1 MAPAPATSLGSSDL
15 QALQLDVLQRSQELP
30 ALLHALRARL
40 AAESSVG
47 GVGSV
52 GTPPASPQS
61 PAHSGNGNA
70 RPPDST
76 QVRAPHPLP
85 AQRSEPSLLWL
96 LALLPLPRCSDLVV
110 GSACWRRRGSG
121 SRTPAPSAPPPPRS
135 EPLSQP
141 PVH

>member
-1 MAPAPATSLGSSDL
+1 MAPAAASLASSDL

-40 AAESSVG
+40 AAESSAG

-52 GTPPASPQS
+52 GTPPPASPQS
-61 PAHSGNGNA
+61 PARSGNGNA

-85 AQRSEPSLLWL
+85 AQRSEPSLL
-96 LALLPLPRCSDLVV
+96 
-110 GSACWRRRGSG
+110 
-121 SRTPAPSAPPPPRS
+121 
-135 EPLSQP
+135 
-141 PVH
+141 